1 MNVTLACHDNSKLSA
16 SAGTCHRVVCIVTGA
31 HNCHT
36 NMHLSAVHLCW
47 NRPCCSKVWLIAK
60 SMPVV
65 DNNATKS
72 LAELATHWE
81 VASQP
86 TRTTI
91 FQITK
96 RPTRTGQVDTTG
108 KDTLYM
114 NNQTSSVLYYL
125 WYLIVSFA
133 MSARW

>member
-1 MNVTLACHDNSKLSA
+1 
-16 SAGTCHRVVCIVTGA
+16 
-31 HNCHT
+31 
-36 NMHLSAVHLCW
+36 
-47 NRPCCSKVWLIAK
+47 
-60 SMPVV
+60 MPVV

-114 NNQTSSVLYYL
+114 NNQTWSVLYYL
-125 WYLIVSFA
+125 WYLKISFA
-133 MSARW
+133 MSARR